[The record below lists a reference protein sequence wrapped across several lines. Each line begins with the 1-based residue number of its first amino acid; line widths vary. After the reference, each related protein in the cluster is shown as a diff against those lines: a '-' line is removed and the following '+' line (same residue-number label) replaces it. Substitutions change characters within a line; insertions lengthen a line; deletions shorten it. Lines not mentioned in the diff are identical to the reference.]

1 MSATKSEPDIFSNFV
16 FRYQRDDKNFIE
28 TLQNLEKFFQ
38 SRFLSSPLNYMPV
51 LRHFGFLHKVV
62 SREQLHQS
70 KYLKPMK
77 KIHRRML

>member
-1 MSATKSEPDIFSNFV
+1 MDSMNITKSEPDIFLKI
-16 FRYQRDDKNFIE
+16 FRYQRDDQDFIE

-62 SREQLHQS
+62 SGEQLHQS
-70 KYLKPMK
+70 IYLK
-77 KIHRRML
+77 